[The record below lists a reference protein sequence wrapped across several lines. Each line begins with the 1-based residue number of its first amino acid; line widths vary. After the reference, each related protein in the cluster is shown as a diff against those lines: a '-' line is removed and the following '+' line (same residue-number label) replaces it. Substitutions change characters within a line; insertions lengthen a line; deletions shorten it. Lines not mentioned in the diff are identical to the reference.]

1 MLSAE
6 KHQQKIFLRFKLK
19 SWILQSILEPV
30 DVADKKSVF
39 EESLVFGRDPTL

>member
-6 KHQQKIFLRFKLK
+6 KHQQKIFLKFKLK

-30 DVADKKSVF
+30 DVADKKIGVWRITSF
-39 EESLVFGRDPTL
+39 R